1 MTEERQPQI
10 QIKNIAKLY
19 GDHHV
24 QALADISLE
33 IYRGEFVALMGASGC
48 GKSTLLNII
57 GGIDRPTGGQ
67 VIFGNSELNKMTDEQ
82 LTRLR
87 ASKIGFVFQ
96 FFNLLSTLT
105 VRENIALP
113 LELLGKENR
122 AAVRKRVDDMLEHVN
137 MSKRADFYPA
147 LLSGGELQRTAIA
160 RALIHNP
167 ELILADEPT
176 GNLDTENGLAILQ
189 LLHSINH
196 EQKLTIV
203 MATHSPE
210 AASYAQ
216 RIFQIKD
223 GHLVGESTECPD
235 T

>member
-1 MTEERQPQI
+1 VIEQREPQI
-10 QIKNIAKLY
+10 QVKNIAKLY

-24 QALADISLE
+24 QALVDLSMDIDH
-33 IYRGEFVALMGASGC
+33 GEFIALMGASGC

-67 VIFGNSELNKMTDEQ
+67 IVFNGTELNNMSDEQ

-113 LELLGKENR
+113 LELLGKDNR
-122 AAVRKRVDDMLEHVN
+122 ASVRKKVDDMLERVN
-137 MSKRADFYPA
+137 ISRRADFYPA

-160 RALIHNP
+160 RALIHSP

-189 LLHSINH
+189 LLRSINQD
-196 EQKLTIV
+196 QKLTVV
-203 MATHSPE
+203 MATHSPD
-210 AASYAQ
+210 AAAYAQ
-216 RIFQIKD
+216 RVLQIKD
-223 GHLVGESTECPD
+223 GHLVGESSECPVS
-235 T
+235 